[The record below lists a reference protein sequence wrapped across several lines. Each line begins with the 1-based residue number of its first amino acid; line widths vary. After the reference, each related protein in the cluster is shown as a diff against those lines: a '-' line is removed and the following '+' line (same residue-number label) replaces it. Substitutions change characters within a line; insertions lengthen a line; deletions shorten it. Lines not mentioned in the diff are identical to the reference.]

1 MPIELPAPIY
11 PASTYQIALDGAVYR
26 LAWRWLE
33 RQRSWYVSL
42 YAADETPL
50 RLGVRVVLDRPLWG
64 RLRGTQRPAGEL
76 LAVALPGSESEPGAA
91 DLGGRVRLLY
101 YTAAE
106 LEALAAAVQAATD
119 AAAELIIE
127 EVP

>member
-42 YAADETPL
+42 YTADETPL

-76 LAVALPGSESEPGAA
+76 LAVALPGSEDEPAAA

-101 YTAAE
+101 YSAAE
-106 LEALAAAVQAATD
+106 LEALAAAVQAAAD
-119 AAAELIIE
+119 AAELIIE